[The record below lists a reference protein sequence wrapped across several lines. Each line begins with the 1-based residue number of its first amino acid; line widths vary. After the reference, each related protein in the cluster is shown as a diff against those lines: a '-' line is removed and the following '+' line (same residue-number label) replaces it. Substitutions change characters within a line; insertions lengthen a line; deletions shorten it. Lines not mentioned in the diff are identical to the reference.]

1 RRQARL
7 ASPARLHLR
16 ALARRRGRLVA
27 VPVSPG
33 GGRDGGGSP
42 PRTAAD
48 RERAAR
54 RRALLRCDPRTALGF
69 VHVYPMRYSFVA
81 DHFQYLASLP
91 LIALAAAGATRL
103 PRPQVIGAGVLLALG
118 TLAWRQAL
126 VYRDAETIWRD
137 TLAKDPDSSMAHI
150 NLGMLLS
157 DGGRVPEAMVHF
169 REALRIDP
177 EDGEARNDLGNALA
191 SEGKLD
197 DAIAEYG
204 AAL

>member
-1 RRQARL
+1 LLGARRGLGTRDRVDGDAPRRGDRRALEPHVARPLPDRRARALVLRRQARL

-69 VHVYPMRYSFVA
+69 VNVYPMRYSFVA

-103 PRPQVIGAGVLLALG
+103 PRPQVI
-118 TLAWRQAL
+118 
-126 VYRDAETIWRD
+126 
-137 TLAKDPDSSMAHI
+137 
-150 NLGMLLS
+150 
-157 DGGRVPEAMVHF
+157 
-169 REALRIDP
+169 
-177 EDGEARNDLGNALA
+177 
-191 SEGKLD
+191 
-197 DAIAEYG
+197 
-204 AAL
+204 